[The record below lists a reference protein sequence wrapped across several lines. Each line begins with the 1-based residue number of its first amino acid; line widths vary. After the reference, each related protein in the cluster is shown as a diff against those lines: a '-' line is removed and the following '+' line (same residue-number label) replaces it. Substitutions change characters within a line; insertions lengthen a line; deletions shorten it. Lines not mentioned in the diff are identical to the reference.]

1 MKNDLDD
8 FQIKLSFN
16 EIKSMKKENFKKA
29 VKEACKRYV
38 FQKLLKLKEGHKKGS
53 KIKYKKLE
61 IQKYLLSDK
70 ISVKEAKLLFK
81 IRTEMLDVRQNFK
94 NKYIDKSKNDDYNE
108 KLLSCPLCELHIDN
122 AKNILKCSVLDNN
135 NNDNDNDNFDDLYSE
150 DMDKVSSMIKKF
162 NKLWRQRQDLQQ

>member
-1 MKNDLDD
+1 MRGNWP
-8 FQIKLSFN
+8 QRNIHHYIPN
-16 EIKSMKKENFKKA
+16 WYVFKK
-29 VKEACKRYV
+29 
-38 FQKLLKLKEGHKKGS
+38 LIKLKEGHKKGS

-122 AKNILKCSVLDNN
+122 AKNILKCSALDNN
-135 NNDNDNDNFDDLYSE
+135 NNDNFDELYSTRH
-150 DMDKVSSMIKKF
+150 M
-162 NKLWRQRQDLQQ
+162 KLTCLVN